1 MVTSVQNDLAP
12 QRQEKLREFIRGRG
26 VARVDEIISELG
38 VSPATA
44 RRDLDALEQLGRIKR
59 VHGGAMSIET
69 RLDEPL
75 FDAKTSLHA
84 KEKQRIAKAAA
95 EMIHAGETVF
105 LDGGSTVL
113 ELARLLVDRE
123 DITVVTNS
131 LRAAIELSGRGP
143 QLVIVGGELRR
154 RSQTVVGAFTR
165 LLLEQVHITKA
176 FMGTMGLSVDEGIT
190 TSDPSEAYTK
200 ELVAAQA
207 DKVILLTDSSK
218 TGKATFAKAGKLDDV
233 DLVITDSH
241 IDAKFERELRKA
253 HKQLQ
258 VMKV

>member
-1 MVTSVQNDLAP
+1 MVISAQHDLAP
-12 QRQEKLREFIRGRG
+12 QRQERLREFVRARG
-26 VARVDEIISELG
+26 VARVDEIIRELG

-44 RRDLDALEQLGRIKR
+44 RRDLDALEATGRIRR
-59 VHGGAMSIET
+59 VHGGAMSVET

-75 FDAKTSLHA
+75 FDAKTSLQA
-84 KEKQRIAKAAA
+84 REKKRIAQAAA
-95 EMIHAGETVF
+95 NLIEPGETVY

-165 LLLEQVHITKA
+165 LLLEHVNISKA
-176 FMGTMGLSVDEGIT
+176 FMGTMGLSLEDGIT

-200 ELVAAQA
+200 ELVTAQA
-207 DKVILLTDSSK
+207 RQVILLADTSK
-218 TGKATFAKAGKLDDV
+218 LGKTTFAKAGRLDDI
-233 DLVITDSH
+233 DLIITDAH
-241 IDAKFERELRKA
+241 IEAKFERELRKA
-253 HKQLQ
+253 HKNLQ